1 MGRRKMRSPLGFDL
15 RSALAEELRAAAAA
29 LDSAVNEPR
38 AVHRCRVHLKRAR
51 ALSRVGKQWAPGLA
65 KVFNQT
71 ARAAMGALAHRRDA
85 AALVEAAAFAEQRAR
100 RKEVAALRQLAA
112 AMTHADTAPP
122 PLDLHAASIAIRDLQ
137 ALAQVWPEASPRQVR
152 TGAKRVARK
161 ARRARERAVGG
172 RDVHLR
178 HEWRKREK
186 DRLYAAQ
193 ILGKAWPGR
202 RSVKSRERLCDLLGM
217 ERDTSRLIE
226 RLQASAVSAGCGDAD
241 ARALK
246 ALTRQ
251 LRKLVRKA
259 DALAK
264 RL

>member
-1 MGRRKMRSPLGFDL
+1 MRSPLGFDL
-15 RSALAEELRAAAAA
+15 RGALSGELRSAAAMLDIAA
-29 LDSAVNEPR
+29 DDPK

-71 ARAAMGALAHRRDA
+71 ARAAMGALAHSRDA
-85 AALVEAAAFAEQRAR
+85 AALIETAEAAEKRSR
-100 RKEVAALRQLAA
+100 RKGAAAMRALAA
-112 AMTHADTAPP
+112 AMTQAGAASVA
-122 PLDLHAASIAIRDLQ
+122 LDLHAASIAIRDLQ

-152 TGAKRVARK
+152 AGAKRVSRI
-161 ARRARERAVGG
+161 ARRARENAIGA
-172 RDVHLR
+172 RDANLR

-186 DRLYAAQ
+186 DRLYASE

-202 RSVKSRERLCDLLGM
+202 RSAKARERLCELLGM

-226 RLQASAVSAGCGDAD
+226 RLQAGAVSTGCPDSN

-246 ALTRQ
+246 ALGRQ
-251 LRKLVRKA
+251 LAKCARKA
-259 DALAK
+259 DAVAG
-264 RL
+264 RM

>member
-1 MGRRKMRSPLGFDL
+1 MRSPLGFDL
-15 RSALAEELRAAAAA
+15 RGALLDELYAAAAT
-29 LDSAVNEPR
+29 LDAAANEPVG
-38 AVHRCRVHLKRAR
+38 VHRCRVHLKRAR
-51 ALSRVGKQWAPGLA
+51 ALSRVGQQWAPGLA

-85 AALVEAAAFAEQRAR
+85 AALVEAAAFAAQRAR
-100 RKEVAALRQLAA
+100 RKGAEALKALTA
-112 AMTHADTAPP
+112 AMARADMAPS
-122 PLDLHAASIAIRDLQ
+122 PLDMHAARIAIRDLQ

-152 TGAKRVARK
+152 AGAKQVARK
-161 ARRARERAVGG
+161 ARRARESAAGA
-172 RDVHLR
+172 RDAHLR

-186 DRLYAAQ
+186 DRLYAAE
-193 ILGKAWPGR
+193 ILGKAWPAR
-202 RSVKSRERLCDLLGM
+202 RNAKAGARLCNLLGI

-226 RLQASAVSAGCGDAD
+226 RVRTEALVTGSPQTD

-259 DALAK
+259 DALATNAAP
-264 RL
+264 